1 MDNLNLI
8 SNFAE
13 FKELK
18 NIDKSTM
25 IGVLE
30 DVFRHALQ
38 KQYETDENF
47 DVIINPE
54 KGDLEI
60 WRNRTVVEDGAVEDP
75 NAQIAVSEVKAI
87 DPTYEIGDEYA
98 DEIKLSSFGRRAVL
112 SLRQNL
118 ASRILDLEKAS
129 LYEKYSE
136 KVGEIVTGEVYQ
148 VWKKEVLILDDEENE
163 LILPKAEQIPND
175 FYRKGD
181 TIKAI
186 VKSVEMNNNQP
197 RIILSRTANQF
208 LERLFEQ
215 EVPEIFDGLITIKKI
230 VRIPGERAKVAVESY
245 DERIDPVGA
254 CVGMKGSRIYSIVKE
269 LRNENIDVVNYT
281 ANPSLMIQRAL
292 NPAKISSITID
303 EEKMTA
309 SVYLKP
315 DQVSLAIGKGGLNI
329 RSQPIQVNLDTFEA
343 RNSVMPTTATLI
355 RQQAQ
360 AGVQGAYQATA
371 VLAQKGRMMM
381 EARID
386 QDVIP
391 KLARQQT
398 TGDPVNL
405 NIQFLP
411 SVGPDIS
418 WDGGE
423 MSIRYEMDKLN
434 FDWRMEQ
441 MSFTF
446 VPGDIEFTMTQ
457 RPDVIIKYVGGPL
470 YVPPSSD
477 PDYEPVDVNA

>member
-1 MDNLNLI
+1 MDNLNLV
-8 SNFAE
+8 STFAE

-60 WRNRTVVEDGAVEDP
+60 WRNRTVVADGEVENP

-87 DPTYEIGDEYA
+87 DPTYEVGDEYA
-98 DEIKLSSFGRRAVL
+98 DEIKLSSFGRRTVL

-129 LYEKYSE
+129 LYEKYSQQ
-136 KVGEIVTGEVYQ
+136 VGEIITGEVYQ
-148 VWKKEVLILDDEENE
+148 VWKREVLILDEDENE

-186 VKSVEMNNNQP
+186 VKAVEMNNNQP

-215 EVPEIFDGLITIKKI
+215 EVPEIADGLITIKKI
-230 VRIPGERAKVAVESY
+230 ARIPGERAKVAVESY

-254 CVGMKGSRIYSIVKE
+254 CVGMKGSRIYGIVKE

-281 ANPSLMIQRAL
+281 TNTQLMIQRSL

-303 EEKMTA
+303 EEKQTA

-329 RSQPIQVNLDTFEA
+329 RLSKMLTGYDIDVYREVEEEDVDLNEFKDEIDAWIIDALKAVGCDTA
-343 RNSVMPTTATLI
+343 KSVLELSVEEIASRADLEME
-355 RQQAQ
+355 QAQ
-360 AGVQGAYQATA
+360 KVVEILKA
-371 VLAQKGRMMM
+371 
-381 EARID
+381 
-386 QDVIP
+386 
-391 KLARQQT
+391 
-398 TGDPVNL
+398 
-405 NIQFLP
+405 
-411 SVGPDIS
+411 
-418 WDGGE
+418 
-423 MSIRYEMDKLN
+423 
-434 FDWRMEQ
+434 
-441 MSFTF
+441 
-446 VPGDIEFTMTQ
+446 EF
-457 RPDVIIKYVGGPL
+457 
-470 YVPPSSD
+470 
-477 PDYEPVDVNA
+477 E

>member
-60 WRNRTVVEDGAVEDP
+60 WRNRTVVADDEVENP
-75 NAQIAVSEVKAI
+75 NMQISVSEAKKI
-87 DPTYEIGDEYA
+87 DSTYEVGDEYA
-98 DEIKLSSFGRRAVL
+98 DEIKLNSFGRRTVL

-118 ASRILDLEKAS
+118 ASRILDLEKAN

-136 KVGEIVTGEVYQ
+136 KVGEIITGEVYQ
-148 VWKKEVLILDDEENE
+148 VWKKEVMVLDDEENE
-163 LILPKAEQIPND
+163 LLLPKSEQIPSD
-175 FYRKGD
+175 FFRKGD
-181 TIKAI
+181 TIRAI
-186 VKSVEMNNNQP
+186 VSRVEMINNTP
-197 RIILSRTANQF
+197 KIILSRTANEF

-245 DERIDPVGA
+245 DDRIDPVGA
-254 CVGMKGSRIYSIVKE
+254 CVGVKGSRIYSVVKE

-281 ANPSLMIQRAL
+281 TNTQLMIQRAL
-292 NPAKISSITID
+292 NPAKISTITID
-303 EEKMTA
+303 EESKTA

-329 RSQPIQVNLDTFEA
+329 RLAKMLTGYDVDVYREIEEEDVDLKEFADEIEPWIIEALKGIGCDTA
-343 RNSVMPTTATLI
+343 KSVIALP
-355 RQQAQ
+355 
-360 AGVQGAYQATA
+360 VD
-371 VLAQKGRMMM
+371 
-381 EARID
+381 E
-386 QDVIP
+386 
-391 KLARQQT
+391 LARRADLEEDT
-398 TGDPVNL
+398 AKEVVAIL
-405 NIQFLP
+405 
-411 SVGPDIS
+411 
-418 WDGGE
+418 
-423 MSIRYEMDKLN
+423 RA
-434 FDWRMEQ
+434 
-441 MSFTF
+441 
-446 VPGDIEFTMTQ
+446 EF
-457 RPDVIIKYVGGPL
+457 
-470 YVPPSSD
+470 
-477 PDYEPVDVNA
+477 E

>member
-60 WRNRTVVEDGAVEDP
+60 WRNRTVVEDGAVENP
-75 NAQIAVSEVKAI
+75 NTQIAVSEVKAI

-254 CVGMKGSRIYSIVKE
+254 CVGVKGSRVHGIVRE
-269 LRNENIDVVNYT
+269 LCNENIDVICYT
-281 ANPSLMIQRAL
+281 GNTKLFIQRAL
-292 NPAKISSITID
+292 SPAKVSSIKID
-303 EEKMTA
+303 EENKKA
-309 SVYLKP
+309 EVYLKP
-315 DQVSLAIGKGGLNI
+315 EEVSLAIGRSGLNI
-329 RSQPIQVNLDTFEA
+329 KLASLLTEYTIDVFREVSEEDADEDIYLDEFADEIDQWVIDAIKGIGLDTA
-343 RNSVMPTTATLI
+343 K
-355 RQQAQ
+355 
-360 AGVQGAYQATA
+360 A
-371 VLAQKGRMMM
+371 VLNAPRDMLVEKADLEEETVDNVLKVLR
-381 EARID
+381 A
-386 QDVIP
+386 
-391 KLARQQT
+391 
-398 TGDPVNL
+398 
-405 NIQFLP
+405 
-411 SVGPDIS
+411 
-418 WDGGE
+418 
-423 MSIRYEMDKLN
+423 
-434 FDWRMEQ
+434 
-441 MSFTF
+441 
-446 VPGDIEFTMTQ
+446 EF
-457 RPDVIIKYVGGPL
+457 
-470 YVPPSSD
+470 
-477 PDYEPVDVNA
+477 E

>member
-60 WRNRTVVEDGAVEDP
+60 WRNRTVVADGEVENP

-87 DPTYEIGDEYA
+87 DPTYEVGDEYA
-98 DEIKLSSFGRRAVL
+98 DEIKLSSFGRRTVL

-129 LYEKYSE
+129 LYEKYSQQ
-136 KVGEIVTGEVYQ
+136 VGEIITGEVYQ
-148 VWKKEVLILDDEENE
+148 VWKSEVLILDEDENE

-186 VKSVEMNNNQP
+186 VKAVEMNNNQP

-215 EVPEIFDGLITIKKI
+215 EVPEIADGLITIKKI
-230 VRIPGERAKVAVESY
+230 ARIPGERAKVAVESY

-254 CVGMKGSRIYSIVKE
+254 CVGMKGSRIYGIVKE

-281 ANPSLMIQRAL
+281 TNTQLMIQRSL

-303 EEKMTA
+303 EEKQTA

-329 RSQPIQVNLDTFEA
+329 RLSKMLTGYDIDVYREVEEEDVDLNEFKDEIDAWIIDALKAVGCDTA
-343 RNSVMPTTATLI
+343 KSVLELSVEEIASRADLEME
-355 RQQAQ
+355 QAQ
-360 AGVQGAYQATA
+360 KVVEILKA
-371 VLAQKGRMMM
+371 
-381 EARID
+381 
-386 QDVIP
+386 
-391 KLARQQT
+391 
-398 TGDPVNL
+398 
-405 NIQFLP
+405 
-411 SVGPDIS
+411 
-418 WDGGE
+418 
-423 MSIRYEMDKLN
+423 
-434 FDWRMEQ
+434 
-441 MSFTF
+441 
-446 VPGDIEFTMTQ
+446 EF
-457 RPDVIIKYVGGPL
+457 
-470 YVPPSSD
+470 
-477 PDYEPVDVNA
+477 E

>member
-60 WRNRTVVEDGAVEDP
+60 WRNRTVVADGEVENP

-87 DPTYEIGDEYA
+87 DPTYEVGDEYA
-98 DEIKLSSFGRRAVL
+98 DEIKLSSFGRRTVL

-129 LYEKYSE
+129 LYEKYSQQ
-136 KVGEIVTGEVYQ
+136 VGEIITGEVYQ
-148 VWKKEVLILDDEENE
+148 VWKREVLILDEDENE

-186 VKSVEMNNNQP
+186 VKAVEMNNNQP
-197 RIILSRTANQF
+197 RSILSRTANQF

-215 EVPEIFDGLITIKKI
+215 EVPEIADGLITIKKI
-230 VRIPGERAKVAVESY
+230 ARIPGERAKVAVESY

-254 CVGMKGSRIYSIVKE
+254 CVGMKGSRIYGIVKE

-281 ANPSLMIQRAL
+281 TNPQLMIQRSL

-303 EEKMTA
+303 EEKQTA

-329 RSQPIQVNLDTFEA
+329 RLSKMLTGYDIDVYREVEEEDVDLNEFKDEIDAWIIDALKAVGCDTA
-343 RNSVMPTTATLI
+343 KSVLELSVEEIASRADLEME
-355 RQQAQ
+355 QAQ
-360 AGVQGAYQATA
+360 KVVEILKA
-371 VLAQKGRMMM
+371 
-381 EARID
+381 
-386 QDVIP
+386 
-391 KLARQQT
+391 
-398 TGDPVNL
+398 
-405 NIQFLP
+405 
-411 SVGPDIS
+411 
-418 WDGGE
+418 
-423 MSIRYEMDKLN
+423 
-434 FDWRMEQ
+434 
-441 MSFTF
+441 
-446 VPGDIEFTMTQ
+446 EF
-457 RPDVIIKYVGGPL
+457 
-470 YVPPSSD
+470 
-477 PDYEPVDVNA
+477 E

>member
-60 WRNRTVVEDGAVEDP
+60 WRNRTVVEDDAVEDP
-75 NAQIAVSEVKAI
+75 NAQISVSEVKAI

-136 KVGEIVTGEVYQ
+136 KVGDIVTGEVYQ

-254 CVGMKGSRIYSIVKE
+254 CVGRQGSRIYSIVKE
-269 LRNENIDVVNYT
+269 LRNENLDVGSYT
-281 ANPSLMIQRAL
+281 ANPTLMIQRSL
-292 NPAKISSITID
+292 NPAKVSSITID

-329 RSQPIQVNLDTFEA
+329 RLSKMLTGYDIDVYREVEEEDVALTEFADEIDGWVIDALKAAGCDTAKSVLELPVEEIAA
-343 RNSVMPTTATLI
+343 RADLELE
-355 RQQAQ
+355 QAQ
-360 AGVQGAYQATA
+360 KVVEILKA
-371 VLAQKGRMMM
+371 
-381 EARID
+381 
-386 QDVIP
+386 
-391 KLARQQT
+391 
-398 TGDPVNL
+398 
-405 NIQFLP
+405 
-411 SVGPDIS
+411 
-418 WDGGE
+418 
-423 MSIRYEMDKLN
+423 
-434 FDWRMEQ
+434 
-441 MSFTF
+441 
-446 VPGDIEFTMTQ
+446 EF
-457 RPDVIIKYVGGPL
+457 
-470 YVPPSSD
+470 
-477 PDYEPVDVNA
+477 E

>member
-1 MDNLNLI
+1 LI

-38 KQYETDENF
+38 KQFESDENF

-60 WRNRTVVEDGAVEDP
+60 WRNREVVEDDAVENP
-75 NAQIAVSEVKAI
+75 NTQIAVSEVKAI
-87 DPTYEIGDEYA
+87 DSTYEVGDEYS
-98 DEIKLSSFGRRAVL
+98 DQIKMNQFGRRAVL

-118 ASRILDLEKAS
+118 ASRLLDLEKANI
-129 LYEKYSE
+129 YEKYSQ
-136 KVGEIVTGEVYQ
+136 KVGEIITGEVYQ
-148 VWKKEVLILDDEENE
+148 VWKREVLLLDDEENE
-163 LILPKAEQIPND
+163 MILPKSEQIPND

-215 EVPEIFDGLITIKKI
+215 EVPEIFDGLITIKNI

-254 CVGMKGSRIYSIVKE
+254 CVGMKGSRIYTIVKE

-281 ANPSLMIQRAL
+281 ANPQLMIQRSL
-292 NPAKISSITID
+292 NPAKISTITID
-303 EEKMTA
+303 EERKTA

-329 RSQPIQVNLDTFEA
+329 RLSKMLTGYDIDVYREIEEEDVALTEFSDEIEAWIIDALKAAGCDTAKSVLELSVDEIAARADLEVEQAEKVIAILKAEFE
-343 RNSVMPTTATLI
+343 
-355 RQQAQ
+355 
-360 AGVQGAYQATA
+360 
-371 VLAQKGRMMM
+371 
-381 EARID
+381 E
-386 QDVIP
+386 
-391 KLARQQT
+391 
-398 TGDPVNL
+398 
-405 NIQFLP
+405 
-411 SVGPDIS
+411 
-418 WDGGE
+418 
-423 MSIRYEMDKLN
+423 
-434 FDWRMEQ
+434 
-441 MSFTF
+441 
-446 VPGDIEFTMTQ
+446 
-457 RPDVIIKYVGGPL
+457 
-470 YVPPSSD
+470 
-477 PDYEPVDVNA
+477 

>member
-87 DPTYEIGDEYA
+87 DATYEVGDEYA

-136 KVGEIVTGEVYQ
+136 KVGEIISGEVYQ
-148 VWKKEVLILDDEENE
+148 VWKKEVLILDDEDNE
-163 LILPKAEQIPND
+163 LVLPKAEQIPND

-197 RIILSRTANQF
+197 RIVLSRTANEF

-245 DERIDPVGA
+245 DERVDPVGA
-254 CVGMKGSRIYSIVKE
+254 CVGMKGSRIYTVVKE

-281 ANPSLMIQRAL
+281 TNPQLMIQRSL

-303 EEKMTA
+303 EERKTA

-329 RSQPIQVNLDTFEA
+329 RLSKMLTGYDIDVYREVEEEDVALTEFSDEIEGWIIDALKAAGCDTAKSVLELSVEEIAA
-343 RNSVMPTTATLI
+343 RADLEME
-355 RQQAQ
+355 QAQ
-360 AGVQGAYQATA
+360 KVVEILKA
-371 VLAQKGRMMM
+371 
-381 EARID
+381 
-386 QDVIP
+386 
-391 KLARQQT
+391 
-398 TGDPVNL
+398 
-405 NIQFLP
+405 
-411 SVGPDIS
+411 
-418 WDGGE
+418 
-423 MSIRYEMDKLN
+423 
-434 FDWRMEQ
+434 
-441 MSFTF
+441 
-446 VPGDIEFTMTQ
+446 EF
-457 RPDVIIKYVGGPL
+457 
-470 YVPPSSD
+470 
-477 PDYEPVDVNA
+477 E

>member
-1 MDNLNLI
+1 MENLNLI

-18 NIDKSTM
+18 NIDKATM

-38 KQYETDENF
+38 KQFESDENF

-60 WRNRTVVEDGAVEDP
+60 WRNRVVVEDGAVDNP
-75 NAQIAVSEVKAI
+75 NTQIAVSEVKAI
-87 DPTYEIGDEYA
+87 DPTYEVGDEYT
-98 DEIKLSSFGRRAVL
+98 DQIKMNQFGRRAVL

-118 ASRILDLEKAS
+118 ASRLLDLEKAN
-129 LYEKYSE
+129 LYEKYSQ
-136 KVGEIVTGEVYQ
+136 KVGEIITGEVYQ
-148 VWKKEVLILDDEENE
+148 VWKREVLILDDEDNE
-163 LILPKAEQIPND
+163 LILPKSEQIPND

-245 DERIDPVGA
+245 DDRIDPVGA
-254 CVGMKGSRIYSIVKE
+254 CVGMKGSRIYTIVKE

-281 ANPSLMIQRAL
+281 SNPQLMIQRSL

-303 EEKMTA
+303 EEHKTA

-329 RSQPIQVNLDTFEA
+329 RLSKMLTGYDIDVYREIEEEDVALSEFADEIEPWVIEALKNAGCDTA
-343 RNSVMPTTATLI
+343 KSVLELPVEEIATRADLEI
-355 RQQAQ
+355 EQAQ
-360 AGVQGAYQATA
+360 KVVEILKA
-371 VLAQKGRMMM
+371 
-381 EARID
+381 
-386 QDVIP
+386 
-391 KLARQQT
+391 
-398 TGDPVNL
+398 
-405 NIQFLP
+405 
-411 SVGPDIS
+411 
-418 WDGGE
+418 
-423 MSIRYEMDKLN
+423 
-434 FDWRMEQ
+434 
-441 MSFTF
+441 
-446 VPGDIEFTMTQ
+446 EF
-457 RPDVIIKYVGGPL
+457 
-470 YVPPSSD
+470 
-477 PDYEPVDVNA
+477 EE